1 MKLNWQSTKKIL
13 DILAP
18 ALGLFQSFGSMQTV
32 LNSHNNFKIYSN
44 YFIVIIFSF
53 WFINSIKHLTTFI
66 KENRKLKSNP
76 SQELASE

>member
-1 MKLNWQSTKKIL
+1 MKLNWQLTKKIL

-18 ALGLFQSFGSMQTV
+18 VLGLFQSFGSMQTV
-32 LNSHNNFKIYSN
+32 LNSQNNFKIYSN

-76 SQELASE
+76 SQEISSE

>member
-1 MKLNWQSTKKIL
+1 MNWKLIKKIL

-18 ALGLFQSFGSMQTV
+18 VLFLFQSFGSMQTV
-32 LNSHNNFKIYSN
+32 LNTHNNFKIYSN
-44 YFIVIIFSF
+44 YFIIIIFSF

-76 SQELASE
+76 SQELAS

>member
-1 MKLNWQSTKKIL
+1 MSWQLTKKIL

-18 ALGLFQSFGSMQTV
+18 VLGLFQSFERMQTV

-44 YFIVIIFSF
+44 YFIVIILSF

-66 KENRKLKSNP
+66 KENRKLKSNT